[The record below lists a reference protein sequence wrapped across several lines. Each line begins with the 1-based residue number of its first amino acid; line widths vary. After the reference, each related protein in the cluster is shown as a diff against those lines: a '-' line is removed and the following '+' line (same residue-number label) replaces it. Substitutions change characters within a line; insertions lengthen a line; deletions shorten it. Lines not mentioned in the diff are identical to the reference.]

1 MSRQNVYN
9 IRRGDIV
16 NKSII
21 PNTMTLG
28 NLICG
33 VLSIQCT
40 IYQDF
45 TTAGI
50 FILLGGILD
59 RYDGTVA
66 RFLNTHSDLGKE
78 LDSLADLVTFGVAPA
93 ILAFSLYNFSSLG
106 LFGYIPLIVF
116 PVAGGFRLARYNC
129 SDFNNVFTG
138 IPITIAGSLMAVLE
152 IFTAVKIKTIPLLV
166 PFVLMLLLSYLMI
179 SHFQIKKR

>member
-1 MSRQNVYN
+1 M
-9 IRRGDIV
+9 

-40 IYQDF
+40 MNHDF
-45 TTAGI
+45 TTAGVL
-50 FILLGGILD
+50 ILLGGILD

-78 LDSLADLVTFGVAPA
+78 LDSLADLVSFGVAPA
-93 ILAFSLYNFSSLG
+93 ILAFSLYNFSNLG

-116 PVAGGFRLARYNC
+116 PAAGGFRLARYNC
-129 SDFNNVFTG
+129 SEFNNVFTG
-138 IPITIAGSLMAVLE
+138 IPITIAGSLMAILE
-152 IFTAVKIKTIPLLV
+152 IFSIVKINTVPLFV
-166 PFVLMLLLSYLMI
+166 PFILMLLLSYLMI
-179 SHFQIKKR
+179 SRFQIKKR